1 MISCRIV
8 SRCSEPMPFTQVLT
22 GSITAPVT
30 GSCSEPAWTASV
42 PNPWTGEGARGGV
55 SIDESPNAMD
65 AIV

>member
-1 MISCRIV
+1 MA
-8 SRCSEPMPFTQVLT
+8 FTQGLT